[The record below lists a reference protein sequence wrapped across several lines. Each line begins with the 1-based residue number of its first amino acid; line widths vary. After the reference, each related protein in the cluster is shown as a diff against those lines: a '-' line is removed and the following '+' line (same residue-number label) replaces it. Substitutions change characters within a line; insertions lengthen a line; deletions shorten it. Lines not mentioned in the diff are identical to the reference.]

1 MAAPDSPVVDAV
13 HRGDLRTVLELIE
26 SDRPRVIA
34 AKRPIRELYR
44 LIGAAPHGSTSPE
57 GHWVGETDEHHAAA
71 LCAHAACIGAM
82 RAADLIAIPWDV
94 LRDAYPRIFPAE
106 LPAIAERLGENY
118 QRSPKNWDKISSYSV
133 MFDWVA
139 RGQAPAPVG
148 DGAVNNLLDV
158 LHHAKPGARRKLLA
172 GAPDLF
178 TITLPRLFDAA
189 VRPSLGAASR
199 DHQLD
204 PANPSRIDRQILALL
219 KSGTWSPEL
228 VADGIARFRA
238 HHTSAFQLRW
248 VTGLETLLRQK
259 LPVR

>member
-1 MAAPDSPVVDAV
+1 MPDPPVVTAV
-13 HRGDLRTVLELIE
+13 RRGDLRAVLELIE
-26 SDRPRVIA
+26 SDRPQVIA

-57 GHWVGETDEHHAAA
+57 GHWVGETEMHHEAA
-71 LCAHAACIGAM
+71 LCAHATCIGAT

-118 QRSPKNWDKISSYSV
+118 QRSPKNWDKIATYGV

-158 LHHAKPGARRKLLA
+158 LHHSRPEERMRLLA
-172 GAPDLF
+172 AAPDLF
-178 TITLPRLFDAA
+178 TITLPRLFDAE

-199 DHQLD
+199 DHQL
-204 PANPSRIDRQILALL
+204 PAAHEERIDELILTLVR
-219 KSGTWSPEL
+219 SGTWSPEL

-248 VTGLETLLRQK
+248 IKGLETLMGDL